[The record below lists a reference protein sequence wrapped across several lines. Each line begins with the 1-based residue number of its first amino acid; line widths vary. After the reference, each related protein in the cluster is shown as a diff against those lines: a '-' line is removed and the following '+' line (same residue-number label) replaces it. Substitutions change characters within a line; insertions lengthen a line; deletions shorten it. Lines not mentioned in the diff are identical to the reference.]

1 MYSVK
6 CGSWLACEGG
16 LFVGA
21 LLGLVIP
28 FKVQKA
34 PVFLTYLYLM
44 HHLNSQ
50 KRHFALSQCGMN

>member
-16 LFVGA
+16 LSVGA
-21 LLGLVIP
+21 FPGLTIP
-28 FKVQKA
+28 FKVQKK
-34 PVFLTYLYLM
+34 PVFQVYLYPM

-50 KRHFALSQCGMN
+50 KRHFALSQCDMN